1 MRERRSRDRIILEV
15 LSICID
21 GENITRIV
29 YRANTNFTT
38 VKSYMDLLI
47 KNGLIESIQGTP
59 ILYKTTHK
67 GVNVRNRLKKLRE
80 ELEEIDMQ
88 NINGTK

>member
-1 MRERRSRDRIILEV
+1 MRERRSRDRIILEI

-59 ILYKTTHK
+59 ILYKTTEK
-67 GVNVRNRLKKLRE
+67 GVNVRNSLKKLRE
-80 ELEEIDMQ
+80 ELEEIEM
-88 NINGTK
+88 

>member
-1 MRERRSRDRIILEV
+1 MRERRSRDGIILEV

-21 GENITRIV
+21 GENITKIV

-38 VKSYMDLLI
+38 IRAYMDLLI

-59 ILYKTTHK
+59 VLYKTTQK
-67 GVNVRNRLKKLRE
+67 GIDMRNRLKMLRE
-80 ELEEIDMQ
+80 ELEELV
-88 NINGTK
+88 